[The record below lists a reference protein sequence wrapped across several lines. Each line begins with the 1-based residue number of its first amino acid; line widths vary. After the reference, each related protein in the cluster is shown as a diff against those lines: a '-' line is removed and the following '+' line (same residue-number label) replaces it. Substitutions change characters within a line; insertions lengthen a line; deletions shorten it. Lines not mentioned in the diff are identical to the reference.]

1 MPLSPLDLSLTTLR
15 DLTGNWVRSGLT
27 ALGIFMGVAAVN
39 ATLNI
44 DTIANRVLQAQ
55 LAARDNPNITVSV
68 FGGRDRPPVEFDAAE
83 IAELEQAVPGIL
95 STSRVS
101 YLWRVDDVRYADI
114 VTDNIETWGVSE
126 NYQRT
131 TGRQVLEGRFFDLED
146 YEAFRPVAV
155 IDTVLAQR
163 LFAEVSPLGEGIFI
177 NNTRFTVVGLIET
190 KNIEG
195 NEDGEPPGTLWL
207 PEPYGAILMGNARS
221 WSQLQVAL
229 QDLNDYDTVPDQVE
243 AQLKQMFPGYDV
255 YTGGN
260 VEDLYK
266 EEQRQRASIRV
277 LKAVGLLALV
287 IGGVGIANITIA
299 AIMERTR
306 EIGLRRAIG
315 ATDLEIMAQFI
326 AEAAL
331 LSLIGGTTAV
341 ATVHGL
347 TKVATTTIFEA
358 PYEFNWRD
366 AALSMGAAFG
376 VGVGASF
383 LPALRVTQIDVVQ
396 ALRGE

>member
-44 DTIANRVLQAQ
+44 DTIANRVLQEQ
-55 LAARDNPNITVSV
+55 LAARDNPNITPFVY
-68 FGGRDRPPVEFDAAE
+68 GRGRPPVEFDEAAIAE
-83 IAELEQAVPGIL
+83 IQQAVPGIL
-95 STSRVS
+95 SISRVTP
-101 YLWRVDDVRYADI
+101 LWGSEVQYQGTI
-114 VTDNIETWGVSE
+114 TDSLNAFSVSE

-131 TGRQVLEGRFFDLED
+131 TGRQVLDGRFFDPED
-146 YEAFRPVAV
+146 FDSFRPVAV
-155 IDTVLAQR
+155 IDTVLAQQ
-163 LFAEVSPLGEGIFI
+163 LFQAAPPLGEGIFI
-177 NNTRFTVVGLIET
+177 NGTRFTVVGLIEN
-190 KNIEG
+190 KDLYGSE
-195 NEDGEPPGTLWL
+195 EGEPTGTLWV
-207 PEPYGAILMGNARS
+207 PEPYGSLLQGRFRS
-221 WSQLQVAL
+221 GRQIQIAL
-229 QDLNDYDTVPDQVE
+229 QSLNDFETTRDGVE
-243 AQLKQMFPGYDV
+243 AQLQQMFPDYEMFI
-255 YTGGN
+255 GGN
-260 VEDLYK
+260 VEDLYE

-347 TKVATTTIFEA
+347 TKVATTTVFEA

>member
-1 MPLSPLDLSLTTLR
+1 MPLSPLDLGLTTLR
-15 DLTGNWVRSGLT
+15 DLAGNWVRSGLT
-27 ALGIFMGVAAVN
+27 TLGIFMGVAAVN

-44 DTIANRVLQAQ
+44 DTITNRVLQDR
-55 LAARDNPNITVSV
+55 LAARDNPSV
-68 FGGRDRPPVEFDAAE
+68 TAIAYDRDRPLPEFNAKE
-83 IAELEQAVPGIL
+83 IADLERAVPGIL
-95 STSRVS
+95 GISRVT
-101 YLWRVDDVRYADI
+101 YVGVYEVQYMGKIPDRVEAM
-114 VTDNIETWGVSE
+114 GVSE

-131 TGRQVLEGRFFDLED
+131 TGRQVLEGRFFGPED
-146 YEAFRPVAV
+146 YAAFRPVTV
-155 IDTVLAQR
+155 IDTVLAQQ
-163 LFAEVSPLGEGIFI
+163 LFEDASPLGEGIFI
-177 NNTRFTVVGLIET
+177 NGTRFTVVGLIET
-190 KNIEG
+190 KNLEG
-195 NEDGEPPGTLWL
+195 SEEGEPAGTLWV
-207 PEPYGAILMGNARS
+207 PEPYGPILEGNSRP
-221 WSQLQVAL
+221 WRQIQVAL
-229 QDLNDYDTVPDQVE
+229 RSLDDYDTIPDQVE
-243 AQLKQMFPGYDV
+243 AQLKQLFPGYEV
-255 YTGGN
+255 YVWGN
-260 VEDLYK
+260 VEDLY
-266 EEQRQRASIRV
+266 EEDQRQRASIRV

-347 TKVATTTIFEA
+347 TKVATSTVFEA

-383 LPALRVTQIDVVQ
+383 FPALRVTRIDVVQ

>member
-44 DTIANRVLQAQ
+44 DTIANRVLQEQ
-55 LAARDNPNITVSV
+55 LAARDNPNITPFVY
-68 FGGRDRPPVEFDAAE
+68 GRSLPPVEFDQAAIAE
-83 IAELEQAVPGIL
+83 IQAAIPGIL
-95 STSRVS
+95 SISRVTQ
-101 YLWRVDDVRYADI
+101 LWGTEVQYQGTITDSVDALS
-114 VTDNIETWGVSE
+114 VSE

-131 TGRQVLEGRFFDLED
+131 TGRQVLDGRFFDPED
-146 YEAFRPVAV
+146 FNAFRPVTV
-155 IDTVLAQR
+155 IDTVLAQQ
-163 LFAEVSPLGEGIFI
+163 LFQETPPLGEGIFI
-177 NNTRFTVVGLIET
+177 NGTRFTVIGLIEN
-190 KNIEG
+190 KNLYGSE
-195 NEDGEPPGTLWL
+195 EGEPTGTLWV
-207 PEPYGAILMGNARS
+207 PEPYGDLLQGRFRFG
-221 WSQLQVAL
+221 SQIQIAL
-229 QDLNDYDTVPDQVE
+229 QSLDDFETTRDSVE
-243 AQLKQMFPGYDV
+243 AQLQQMFPGYELYID
-255 YTGGN
+255 GN
-260 VEDLYK
+260 VADLYE

-315 ATDLEIMAQFI
+315 ATDLEIMTQFI

-347 TKVATTTIFEA
+347 TKVATTTVFEA

>member
-15 DLTGNWVRSGLT
+15 DVTGNWVRSGLT

-44 DTIANRVLQAQ
+44 DTIANRVLQER
-55 LAARDNPNITVSV
+55 LEARDNPNVVVSV
-68 FGGRDRPPVEFDAAE
+68 FGGRNRPPAEFDAAA
-83 IAELEQAVPGIL
+83 IAELERAVPGIL
-95 STSRVS
+95 SVSRVS
-101 YLWRVDDVRYADI
+101 YLWVINEVRYGGS
-114 VTDNIETWGVSE
+114 VTDNLDAWSVSE

-131 TGRQVLEGRFFDLED
+131 TGRQVLDGRFFDLED
-146 YEAFRPVAV
+146 FEAFRPVAI
-155 IDTVLAQR
+155 IDTTLAQK
-163 LFAEVSPLGEGIFI
+163 LFEESSPLGEGIFI
-177 NNTRFTVVGLIET
+177 NGTRFTVVGLIET

-195 NEDGEPPGTLWL
+195 NEDGEPPGTLWV
-207 PEPYGAILMGNARS
+207 PESYGDILMGRFRAWR
-221 WSQLQVAL
+221 QLQVAL
-229 QDLNDYDTVPDQVE
+229 RDLNDYDTVPDQVE
-243 AQLKQMFPGYDV
+243 AQLKQMFPDYEI

-260 VEDLYK
+260 VEDLY
-266 EEQRQRASIRV
+266 EEDQRQQASIRV

-299 AIMERTR
+299 AIVERTR
-306 EIGLRRAIG
+306 EIGLRRAVG

-341 ATVHGL
+341 GTVHLL
-347 TKVATTTIFEA
+347 TKAATTTIFEA

>member
-1 MPLSPLDLSLTTLR
+1 MPLSPLDLTLTTLR
-15 DLTGNWVRSGLT
+15 DVTGNWVRSGLT

-44 DTIANRVLQAQ
+44 DTIANRVLQER
-55 LAARDNPNITVSV
+55 LEARDNPNITPFVY
-68 FGGRDRPPVEFDAAE
+68 GRDRPPVEFDETAIAE
-83 IAELEQAVPGIL
+83 IQQAVPGIL
-95 STSRVS
+95 SISRVTQ
-101 YLWRVDDVRYADI
+101 LWGSEVQYQGT
-114 VTDNIETWGVSE
+114 VTDSLDAFSVSE

-131 TGRQVLEGRFFDLED
+131 TGRQVLAGRFFDRED
-146 YEAFRPVAV
+146 FDAFRPVTV
-155 IDTVLAQR
+155 IDTVLAQQ
-163 LFAEVSPLGEGIFI
+163 LFQQAPPLGEGIFI
-177 NNTRFTVVGLIET
+177 NGTRFTVVGLIEN
-190 KNIEG
+190 KDLYG
-195 NEDGEPPGTLWL
+195 SEDGEPTGSLWV
-207 PEPYGAILMGNARS
+207 PEPYGDL
-221 WSQLQVAL
+221 LQGRFRFGGQIQIAL
-229 QDLNDYDTVPDQVE
+229 QNLDDFATTRDAVE
-243 AQLKQMFPGYDV
+243 AQLQQMFPGYET
-255 YTGGN
+255 YIGGN
-260 VEDLYK
+260 VEDLYE

-341 ATVHGL
+341 GTVHLL
-347 TKVATTTIFEA
+347 TKAATTTIFEA

>member
-44 DTIANRVLQAQ
+44 DTIANRVLQEQ

-83 IAELEQAVPGIL
+83 ISELEQSVPGIL

-101 YLWRVDDVRYADI
+101 YLWRVNDVRYADS
-114 VTDNIETWGVSE
+114 VTDNFEAWSVSE

-131 TGRQVLEGRFFDLED
+131 TGRRVLDGRFFDFED

-163 LFAEVSPLGEGIFI
+163 LFEEVSPLGEGIFI

-195 NEDGEPPGTLWL
+195 SEDGEPPGTLWL
-207 PEPYGAILMGNARS
+207 PEPYGAILMGNSRS

-229 QDLNDYDTVPDQVE
+229 RDLNDYDTVPEQVE
-243 AQLKQMFPGYDV
+243 AQLQQMFPGYDI
-255 YTGGN
+255 YAGGN
-260 VEDLYK
+260 VEDLYE

-347 TKVATTTIFEA
+347 TKVATTTVFEA

-383 LPALRVTQIDVVQ
+383 LPALRVTRIDVVQ

>member
-44 DTIANRVLQAQ
+44 DTIANRVLQEQ
-55 LAARDNPNITVSV
+55 LAARDNPNITPFVY
-68 FGGRDRPPVEFDAAE
+68 GRSRPPVEFDEAAIAE
-83 IAELEQAVPGIL
+83 IQQAVPGIL
-95 STSRVS
+95 SISRVTP
-101 YLWRVDDVRYADI
+101 LWGAEVQYQGTI
-114 VTDNIETWGVSE
+114 TDSLNAFSVSE

-131 TGRQVLEGRFFDLED
+131 TGRQVLDGRFFDLED
-146 YEAFRPVAV
+146 FDSFRPVAV
-155 IDTVLAQR
+155 IDTVLAQQ
-163 LFAEVSPLGEGIFI
+163 LFQAAPPLGQGIFI
-177 NNTRFTVVGLIET
+177 NGTRFTVVGLIEN
-190 KNIEG
+190 KDLYGSE
-195 NEDGEPPGTLWL
+195 EGEPTGTLWV
-207 PEPYGAILMGNARS
+207 PEPYGSLLQGRFRS
-221 WSQLQVAL
+221 GRQIQIAL
-229 QDLNDYDTVPDQVE
+229 QSLDDFETARDGVE
-243 AQLKQMFPGYDV
+243 AQLQQMFPGYEMFI
-255 YTGGN
+255 GGN
-260 VEDLYK
+260 VEDLYE

-326 AEAAL
+326 TEAAL

-347 TKVATTTIFEA
+347 TKVATTTVFEA

>member
-27 ALGIFMGVAAVN
+27 TLGIFMGVAAVN

-44 DTIANRVLQAQ
+44 DTITNRVLQDR
-55 LAARDNPNITVSV
+55 LAARDNPNITPWVY
-68 FGGRDRPPVEFDAAE
+68 GRDRPPVEFDQAAIAE
-83 IAELEQAVPGIL
+83 IERAVPGIL
-95 STSRVS
+95 SISRVTS
-101 YLWRVDDVRYADI
+101 LWGAEVQYLGT
-114 VTDNIETWGVSE
+114 VTDSVDAFSVSE

-131 TGRQVLEGRFFDLED
+131 TGRQVLAGRFFDTED
-146 YEAFRPVAV
+146 FDAFRPVTV
-155 IDTVLAQR
+155 IDTVLAQQ
-163 LFAEVSPLGEGIFI
+163 LFEAAPPLGEGIFI
-177 NNTRFTVVGLIET
+177 NGTRFTVVGLIEN
-190 KNIEG
+190 KNLYGSEA
-195 NEDGEPPGTLWL
+195 GEPTGTLWV
-207 PEPYGAILMGNARS
+207 PEPYGDLLQGRFRYGRQIQIALQSLDHYETTRDSIET
-221 WSQLQVAL
+221 QLQ
-229 QDLNDYDTVPDQVE
+229 
-243 AQLKQMFPGYDV
+243 QMFPGYELYMD
-255 YTGGN
+255 GN
-260 VEDLYK
+260 VEDLVE

-347 TKVATTTIFEA
+347 TTVATATVFEA

-383 LPALRVTQIDVVQ
+383 LPALRVTRIDVVQ

>member
-1 MPLSPLDLSLTTLR
+1 MSLSLFDLSLTTLR
-15 DLTGNWVRSGLT
+15 DVTGNWVRSGLT
-27 ALGIFMGVAAVN
+27 TLGIFMGVAAVN

-44 DTIANRVLQAQ
+44 DTITHRVLQDR
-55 LAARDNPNITVSV
+55 LEARDNPNLTAIA
-68 FGGRDRPPVEFDAAE
+68 FGRDRPRPEFNP
-83 IAELEQAVPGIL
+83 AELADLEKAVPGIL
-95 STSRVS
+95 SISRVT
-101 YLWRVDDVRYADI
+101 YVGVDEVQYQG
-114 VTDNIETWGVSE
+114 ETTNQVNALGVSE

-131 TGRQVLEGRFFDLED
+131 TGRQMLAGRFFGPED
-146 YEAFRPVAV
+146 FESFRPVTV
-155 IDTVLAQR
+155 IDTVLAQQ
-163 LFAEVSPLGEGIFI
+163 LFQGASPLGQGMFI
-177 NNTRFTVVGLIET
+177 DGTRFTVVGVIEA
-190 KNIEG
+190 KNLDSSDE
-195 NEDGEPPGTLWL
+195 GEPTGTLWM
-207 PEPYGAILMGNARS
+207 PEPYAAILQGRARP
-221 WSQLQVAL
+221 WRQIQVAL
-229 QDLNDYDTVPDQVE
+229 RSLEDYDTLPDRVE
-243 AQLKQMFPGYDV
+243 AQLQQMFPGYEV
-255 YTGGN
+255 YVWGN
-260 VEDLYK
+260 VEDLY
-266 EEQRQRASIRV
+266 EEDQRQRASIRV

-341 ATVHGL
+341 AAVHGL
-347 TKVATTTIFEA
+347 TKVATVTIFEA

-383 LPALRVTQIDVVQ
+383 LPALRVTRIDVVQ

>member
-44 DTIANRVLQAQ
+44 DTIAHRVLQAQ
-55 LAARDNPNITVSV
+55 LAARDNPSVTAVVS
-68 FGGRDRPPVEFDAAE
+68 GGRGRPAVEFDAAQM
-83 IAELEQAVPGIL
+83 AELEQSVPGVASL
-95 STSRVS
+95 SRVA
-101 YLWRVDDVRYADI
+101 YLWRVSEVRGAGT
-114 VTDNIETWGVSE
+114 VTSNFQAMSISAT
-126 NYQRT
+126 YQRT
-131 TGRQVLEGRFFDLED
+131 TGRQVLEGRFFDAED
-146 YEAFRPVAV
+146 FDAFRPVAI
-155 IDTVLAQR
+155 IDTVLAQQ
-163 LFAEVSPLGEGIFI
+163 LFETASPLGEGIFI
-177 NNTRFTVVGLIET
+177 DSTRFTVVGLIET

-195 NEDGEPPGTLWL
+195 NEDGEPSGTLWV
-207 PEPYGAILMGNARS
+207 PEPYGNILTGSSRT
-221 WSQLQVAL
+221 WRHLEVGL
-229 QDLNDYDTVPDQVE
+229 RDLNDYDTVPDQVV
-243 AQLKQMFPGYDV
+243 AQLEQMFPGYDV
-255 YTGGN
+255 YTWGN
-260 VEDLYK
+260 VQDLY
-266 EEQRQRASIRV
+266 EEDQRQQASLRV
-277 LKAVGLLALV
+277 LKAVGLLSLV

-331 LSLIGGTTAV
+331 LSLIGGTAAV

-347 TKVATTTIFEA
+347 TKVATTTVFEA